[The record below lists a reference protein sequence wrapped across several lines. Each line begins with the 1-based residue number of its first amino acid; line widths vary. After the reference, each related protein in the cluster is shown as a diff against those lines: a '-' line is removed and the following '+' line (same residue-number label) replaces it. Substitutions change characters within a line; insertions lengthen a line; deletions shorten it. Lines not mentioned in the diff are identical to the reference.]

1 MNNQNFTA
9 LKYNGPNTNLT
20 VGLADEHEWMGGA
33 SKAQNGIICNPNIPS
48 EEVSELRLNIDTKDI
63 YEKLEDTKEKRNGK
77 QSSRMGKKS
86 FG

>member
-1 MNNQNFTA
+1 MVR
-9 LKYNGPNTNLT
+9 GSS
-20 VGLADEHEWMGGA
+20 VGAMLNIKHN
-33 SKAQNGIICNPNIPS
+33 KAEKIKI
-48 EEVSELRLNIDTKDI
+48 RLNIDTKDI

>member
-1 MNNQNFTA
+1 MVRGTSA
-9 LKYNGPNTNLT
+9 
-20 VGLADEHEWMGGA
+20 GA
-33 SKAQNGIICNPNIPS
+33 MLNIKRNKP
-48 EEVSELRLNIDTKDI
+48 EKIKIRLNIDTKDI

>member
-1 MNNQNFTA
+1 
-9 LKYNGPNTNLT
+9 
-20 VGLADEHEWMGGA
+20 MGRGSSAGA
-33 SKAQNGIICNPNIPS
+33 MLNIKHNKP
-48 EEVSELRLNIDTKDI
+48 EKIKIRLNIDTKDI

>member
-1 MNNQNFTA
+1 M
-9 LKYNGPNTNLT
+9 L
-20 VGLADEHEWMGGA
+20 
-33 SKAQNGIICNPNIPS
+33 NIKHNKP
-48 EEVSELRLNIDTKDI
+48 EKIKIRLNIDTKDI

>member
-1 MNNQNFTA
+1 MVRGSRA
-9 LKYNGPNTNLT
+9 
-20 VGLADEHEWMGGA
+20 GA
-33 SKAQNGIICNPNIPS
+33 MLNIKHNKAEKIKI
-48 EEVSELRLNIDTKDI
+48 RLNIDTKDI